1 MPMGLGDKRFEY
13 ETAGLDI
20 ADVARDPIE
29 QWWAWYRQAEE
40 AGVTEPQAMTVATVD
55 ADGAPDARIL
65 LVRDVDE
72 AGFTFFTNYESTK
85 SRQLDSDRRAA
96 AVFGWLQLHRQ
107 VRVRGAVERVADA
120 ESDAYFATRP
130 RGSQLGA
137 WASPQSAVLTSR
149 AELDA
154 LVAAATQRF
163 AGGDVPRP
171 PHWGGWRV
179 RPDELE
185 FWQGRPSR
193 LHDRIRYRRSAS
205 GWVVERLA
213 P

>member
-1 MPMGLGDKRFEY
+1 MGLGDKRFEY
-13 ETAGLDI
+13 ETAGLDV

-55 ADGAPDARIL
+55 ADGAPDARIV

-72 AGFTFFTNYESTK
+72 TGFTFFTNFESTK
-85 SRQLDSDRRAA
+85 SHQLDGHPSAA
-96 AVFGWLQLHRQ
+96 IVFGWLQLHRQ
-107 VRVRGAVERVADA
+107 VRVRGTVRRVADA
-120 ESDAYFATRP
+120 DSDAYFASRP

-137 WASPQSAVLTSR
+137 WASPQSTVLTDR
-149 AELDA
+149 AALDT
-154 LVAAATQRF
+154 LVAAATERF
-163 AGGDVPRP
+163 AGSEVPRP
-171 PHWGGWRV
+171 PHWGGWRL

-193 LHDRIRYRRSAS
+193 LHDRVRYRREAS
-205 GWVVERLA
+205 GWIIERLA

>member
-1 MPMGLGDKRFEY
+1 MGLGDKRFEY

-65 LVRDVDE
+65 LVRDVDQ

-85 SRQLDSDRRAA
+85 SRQLDGHRRAA

-149 AELDA
+149 ADLDA

-179 RPDELE
+179 RPDEVE

-193 LHDRIRYRRSAS
+193 LHDRIRYRRSTS